1 MQRLVSIALVGVA
14 AYGVYTHG
22 RTPSP
27 SLKGEVAIARDGTD
41 PHLWNDGKDAEDRIR
56 VRDRDG
62 KFPPLYF
69 DVDERG
75 VLHQT
80 PEQARDGAVVVDY
93 RHQLY
98 GARVW
103 CDVGAWAGVVGT
115 KSGDAPGQLGLR
127 LSPARFLD
135 GALAPDLV
143 LSAHAIGAGA
153 SVYLPRELGAPPPWN
168 RIGIGLWYMAAFNGG
183 GAGPALG
190 LTITT
195 R

>member
-1 MQRLVSIALVGVA
+1 MPQIVCIVLVALI
-14 AYGVYTHG
+14 AYGVFTRG
-22 RTPSP
+22 RSPGPSIR
-27 SLKGEVAIARDGTD
+27 GEVAIPRDGTD
-41 PHLWNDGKDAEDRIR
+41 PRLWQDGKGAEDRIR

-62 KFPPLYF
+62 KFDPLFF

-98 GARVW
+98 GARAW
-103 CDVGAWAGVVGT
+103 CDIGAFAGVVGT
-115 KSGDAPGQLGLR
+115 KSGDHPTQVGLR
-127 LSPARFLD
+127 FSPARFLD
-135 GALAPDLV
+135 GAVAADAV
-143 LSAHAIGAGA
+143 ATEHAIGAGV
-153 SVYLPRELGAPPPWN
+153 SVYLPRELGAAPPWN
-168 RIGIGLWYMAAFNGG
+168 HIGVGLWYMAAYNGG
-183 GAGPALG
+183 GAGAALG